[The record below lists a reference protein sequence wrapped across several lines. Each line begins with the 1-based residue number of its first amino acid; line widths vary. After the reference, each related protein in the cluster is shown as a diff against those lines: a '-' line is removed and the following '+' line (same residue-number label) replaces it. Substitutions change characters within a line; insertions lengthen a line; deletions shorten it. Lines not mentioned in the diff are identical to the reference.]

1 MQKILLSILIF
12 ICSCI
17 LIFSVIALV
26 SGIVTCV
33 KEKIPFFIRSDS
45 NFKKR
50 NFFLKAFIDF
60 PLQFGK
66 DLARFNPNTFQPHG
80 IIVFEGEQGAGK
92 TISLVQYAYTLKKMY
107 PHCKIISNTALSF
120 EDKSLSHW
128 HDLTQFNNGLS
139 GVVVNIDEC
148 QNWFNS
154 KQSKDFPPEMLAVVT
169 QNRKNRR
176 IILMTA
182 QQFYMLAKDIRTQAT
197 EIRSAYTF
205 LGCLTFVIRRKPY
218 FDSEG
223 TPIKYKFLGMY
234 FFVQSDELRSMYDT
248 YAVIENLNKSGFKPE
263 ELRNARNR

>member
-1 MQKILLSILIF
+1 MQRFILTTFLVICVTILCFSLVAF
-12 ICSCI
+12 I
-17 LIFSVIALV
+17 
-26 SGIVTCV
+26 SGFVTC
-33 KEKIPFFIRSDS
+33 KREKLPFFIRSDS
-45 NFKKR
+45 HYKKKSIFTR
-50 NFFLKAFIDF
+50 LFFDF
-60 PLQFGK
+60 PVQFGK
-66 DLARFNPNTFQPHG
+66 DLARYNPNTFQPHG

-92 TISLVQYAYTLKKMY
+92 TISLVQYALTLKRMY
-107 PHCKIISNTALSF
+107 PNCKIVSNTALTF

-128 HDLTQFNNGLS
+128 KDLTQFNNGLS

-197 EIRSAYTF
+197 EIRSAFTI
-205 LGCLTFVIRRKPY
+205 LGCLTFVVRRKPY

-223 TPIKYKFLGMY
+223 TPIKYKFLGIY
-234 FFVQSDELRSMYDT
+234 FFVQSDELRAMYDT

-263 ELRNARNR
+263 EVRNGKNR